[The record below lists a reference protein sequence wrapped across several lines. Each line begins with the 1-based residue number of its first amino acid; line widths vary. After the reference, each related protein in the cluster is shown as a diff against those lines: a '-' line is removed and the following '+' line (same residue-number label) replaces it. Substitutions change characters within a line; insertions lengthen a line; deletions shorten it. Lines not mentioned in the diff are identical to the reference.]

1 MANIQSITIGRND
14 SEFSPAWDLDDSE
27 IFYKQSFSDL
37 FFPKLELRNPPQN
50 EYVIYVNKTEYKV
63 VQATTAL
70 EAMEQANIKNPLKI
84 IHTGSRLANIIEHAK
99 LQQAKEVEATQSD
112 EKMASPTVEEK
123 PAAQAAPQEAAP
135 AKQAA
140 AAPQSE
146 TPKAQPTAAQP
157 AEAQAPK
164 PS

>member
-1 MANIQSITIGRND
+1 M
-14 SEFSPAWDLDDSE
+14 
-27 IFYKQSFSDL
+27 
-37 FFPKLELRNPPQN
+37 
-50 EYVIYVNKTEYKV
+50 NKSEYKV

-112 EKMASPTVEEK
+112 EKMASPSGEQA
-123 PAAQAAPQEAAP
+123 PAAQAASQEAAP

-140 AAPQSE
+140 AAAQNE
-146 TPKAQPTAAQP
+146 APKAQPTAAQPTAAQP
-157 AEAQAPK
+157 AEAEAPK

>member
-14 SEFSPAWDLDDSE
+14 SEFSPAWDIDDSE
-27 IFYKQSFSDL
+27 IFYNQSFSDL

-63 VQATTAL
+63 VRATTAL

-112 EKMASPTVEEK
+112 EKIAPASDEQ
-123 PAAQAAPQEAAP
+123 AAQATPQEAAP

-140 AAPQSE
+140 SAPQNE
-146 TPKAQPTAAQP
+146 APKAQPTAAQP
-157 AEAQAPK
+157 AKAETPTPQ
-164 PS
+164 